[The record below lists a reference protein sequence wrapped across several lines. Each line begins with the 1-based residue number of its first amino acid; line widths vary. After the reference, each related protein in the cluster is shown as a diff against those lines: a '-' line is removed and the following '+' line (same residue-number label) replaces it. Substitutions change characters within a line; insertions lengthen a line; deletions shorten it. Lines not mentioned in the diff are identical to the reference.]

1 MIQIQI
7 FLKILKTFLDDT
19 KFEEFVS
26 RLFRVI
32 QTLKNRGGR
41 GGYAAPV
48 IFIKRRPLSG
58 THFLGSHPE
67 PIATHFQGSDSE
79 PGTQWNP

>member
-7 FLKILKTFLDDT
+7 FLKILKPFLDDT

-32 QTLKNRGGR
+32 QTLKNRAGR

-48 IFIKRRPLSG
+48 SRLIFSSPSPKPMPTLGQTFAPHPKRSNES
-58 THFLGSHPE
+58 T
-67 PIATHFQGSDSE
+67 
-79 PGTQWNP
+79 